1 MKDINFITS
10 KYNLK
15 RIRKIKILIVQG
27 MKLLL
32 QWQEKSFSLYLENME
47 FSFIQVCTV
56 HQMSLMSIVHMFT
69 LYIKFHNKFSRFQ
82 IYKITHISTI
92 TITYLEV
99 YEYIQLEPM
108 RITLSLFSNEY
119 LIISF
124 HLLSYTAS
132 KIHNI
137 KMQ

>member
-1 MKDINFITS
+1 
-10 KYNLK
+10 
-15 RIRKIKILIVQG
+15 
-27 MKLLL
+27 
-32 QWQEKSFSLYLENME
+32 ME

-82 IYKITHISTI
+82 IYKITHISTF

-99 YEYIQLEPM
+99 YKYFQLRPM
-108 RITLSLFSNEY
+108 RNISLFSNEY

>member
-1 MKDINFITS
+1 MNDLKCLFWINRSLKDINFITS

-32 QWQEKSFSLYLENME
+32 QWQEKSFSLYLENIE

-82 IYKITHISTI
+82 IYKITHISKFKI
-92 TITYLEV
+92 SYLEV
-99 YEYIQLEPM
+99 YKYIQLNDYQHM
-108 RITLSLFSNEY
+108 YFCNQNQSSVFVALVL
-119 LIISF
+119 
-124 HLLSYTAS
+124 
-132 KIHNI
+132 
-137 KMQ
+137 

>member
-1 MKDINFITS
+1 
-10 KYNLK
+10 
-15 RIRKIKILIVQG
+15 
-27 MKLLL
+27 
-32 QWQEKSFSLYLENME
+32 ME

-99 YEYIQLEPM
+99 YKYIQLRPM
-108 RITLSLFSNEY
+108 RNIYIVFFQMNILLLASTYCHILHQKYITSKCNKNQ
-119 LIISF
+119 LI
-124 HLLSYTAS
+124 S
-132 KIHNI
+132 KINI
-137 KMQ
+137 NEGMQKTPLTKHVF